1 MHGASGV
8 EPITQLLQRWQQGD
22 RAAADLVAGQ
32 VYRELRD
39 IAVRRLRGEGQADL
53 QPTELLHEAWIRL
66 SLRSHPFA
74 SRAHFYAAAAL
85 QMRHL
90 LIDMARMRASQKREG
105 VSVTL
110 TLRLVDPSPHPEDMQ
125 LIAQAFDRLS
135 EVDPRKAQ
143 AFALNELAGFS
154 VAECAAMLEVSVA
167 TLERDLRFA
176 RSWVASRL
184 RG

>member
-1 MHGASGV
+1 MVGAGAT
-8 EPITQLLQRWQQGD
+8 EPITRLLLRWQRGD
-22 RAAADLVAGQ
+22 PKAADLLASQ
-32 VYRELRD
+32 VYRELRLL
-39 IAVRRLRGEGQADL
+39 AARRLQGESYVDL
-53 QPTELLHEAWIRL
+53 QPTELLNEAWIRL
-66 SLRSHPFA
+66 SARRVPFE
-74 SRAHFYAAAAL
+74 SRAHFYATAAL

-105 VSVTL
+105 ASATL
-110 TLRLVDPSPHPEDMQ
+110 TLSLVDPSPRPEDMQ

-184 RG
+184 GR